1 MNVYSIPDLIS
12 KNSYSASGRTMDGV
26 GTASRRQILYSNFM
40 DQVLIKRH
48 GCFPT
53 VTQSYT
59 NACWHCQ
66 LPTRSGMKQIA
77 SKLSLP

>member
-40 DQVLIKRH
+40 DQVLNQETWLL
-48 GCFPT
+48 P
-53 VTQSYT
+53 
-59 NACWHCQ
+59 HCN
-66 LPTRSGMKQIA
+66 
-77 SKLSLP
+77 SKLH